1 MTSYMF
7 HQRCRPKGDLRV
19 KEILQWLELMR
30 IAFGVE
36 SLYDTNNRPV
46 HLNEKYLFM
55 IFEMKRDRR
64 FPEIGVNKDFFSIQ
78 PKLRSNE
85 TIRFEIHTGC
95 NPKTTFIDTYHVDIG
110 SGDRLPAFDYFKES
124 IRILRPFEAYLSE
137 SRNEIN
143 LGTYDRQQ
151 AMRPYF
157 SKPAII
163 RGFHYLD
170 EGMASSIGG
179 IDYCLQAPAWKVE
192 KFCEGILIQ
201 LVEGEFNSES
211 AAHLESQQVA
221 MEYFKL

>member
-7 HQRCRPKGDLRV
+7 HQLCHPKGELRV
-19 KEILQWLELMR
+19 KEILKWLESMQ
-30 IAFGVE
+30 IAFGLE
-36 SLYDTNNRPV
+36 TLYDTRNQPIY
-46 HLNEKYLFM
+46 LNEEAMFATLEK
-55 IFEMKRDRR
+55 EKDRK
-64 FPEIGVNKDFFSIQ
+64 FPDIGVNIDYFSIK
-78 PKLRSNE
+78 PKFRSDE

-95 NPKTTFIDTYHVDIG
+95 NPNTIFIDTFDVIIG
-110 SGDRLPAFDYFKES
+110 GEKQIPAFDNFKES
-124 IRILRPFEAYLSE
+124 IRIFRPFEAYLSE

-179 IDYCLQAPAWKVE
+179 IDYCLRAPVWKVE

-201 LVEGEFNSES
+201 LVEGVFDSEN